1 MARKGIL
8 PRRKRGR
15 ASAILNDNDENA
27 PNRQP
32 TTIDVDAIN
41 ANKPNAEQS

>member
-15 ASAILNDNDENA
+15 ASAISIDSDENA
-27 PNRQP
+27 QNRP
-32 TTIDVDAIN
+32 SNTIDVDAIGV
-41 ANKPNAEQS
+41 NKQNAE

>member
-15 ASAILNDNDENA
+15 ASAISVDSDENGQ
-27 PNRQP
+27 NRP
-32 TTIDVDAIN
+32 MNTIDVDAIN
-41 ANKPNAEQS
+41 ANKPNAE